1 MSSQNDR
8 SPVSQ
13 SPSEPREAV
22 KLALQ
27 ESNTTQETLAIACD
41 MELARL
47 KAFLAGEG
55 RVSRREWE
63 KMRGA
68 LGLSVRQAKQGKK

>member
-1 MSSQNDR
+1 M
-8 SPVSQ
+8 
-13 SPSEPREAV
+13 
-22 KLALQ
+22 ALQ
-27 ESNTTQETLAIACD
+27 ESNTTQETLAMACD

-68 LGLSVRQAKQGKK
+68 LGLSVRQAKQGKR